1 MTATSLTAPAADSSR
16 MPLYWL
22 ALGAFAIGTEAMMIA
37 PLLPSLA
44 QDFSTSIAAVGQLV
58 TAFALTYALSSPVLT
73 ALAGSYDRRKVLI
86 LAMFAFALAN
96 IFAWHA
102 HDYWTLMEAR
112 ILLAITAGF
121 YVPNANAL
129 AGALVTPEKRGSALA
144 IVNGGTSVAVAI
156 GVPLGAAIGHQFGWR
171 MTFAGV
177 GLLALVAALG
187 LLLGLRPGI
196 GANIPSAS
204 LRERLAVA
212 RQPAVLLALFTTTLW
227 ATGAY
232 TVYTYLTL
240 FLTTVTGIDSSH
252 VSLVLF
258 MWGIAAIIGIAIG
271 GNLSDKFSP
280 RAVIIPSLAILALAF
295 ASLSLGAAFF
305 SPGNALLPVLATIVV
320 WGLSA
325 WAFFPA
331 QQARLFGIRE
341 IKLAPVVLSL
351 NASFMYVGF
360 SSGAALGSVIV
371 AHGSVTQLGWAGGLC
386 ELTALALLLW
396 TTRRSAG

>member
-1 MTATSLTAPAADSSR
+1 MSTATLAAPAAVSSR

-44 QDFSTSIAAVGQLV
+44 QDFSASIAAVGQLV
-58 TAFALTYALSSPVLT
+58 TVFALTYALSSPVLT

-86 LAMFAFALAN
+86 LAMFAFAFAN

-112 ILLAITAGF
+112 VFLAVAAGF

-129 AGALVTPEKRGSALA
+129 AGALVAPEKRGSALA

-156 GVPLGAAIGHQFGWR
+156 GVPLGAAIGNHFGWR

-177 GLLALVAALG
+177 GLLALVAAMG
-187 LLLGLRPGI
+187 LMIGLRPGI
-196 GANIPSAS
+196 GAGIPAAS

-212 RQPAVLLALFTTTLW
+212 RQPAVLLALLITTMW

-232 TVYTYLTL
+232 IVYTYLTL
-240 FLTTVTGIDSSH
+240 FLTTVTAIDDSH

-258 MWGIAAIIGIAIG
+258 MWGVAAVIGIAIG
-271 GNLSDKFSP
+271 GKMSDRFGP
-280 RAVIIPSLAILALAF
+280 RAVIIPSLAILLLSF
-295 ASLSLGAAFF
+295 ISLSLSATFLA
-305 SPGNALLPVLATIVV
+305 PGSALVTVLAAIAI
-320 WGLSA
+320 WGVSA

-331 QQARLFGIRE
+331 QQARLFNIRE
-341 IKLAPVVLSL
+341 IKVAPVVLSL
-351 NASFMYVGF
+351 NASFMYIGF
-360 SSGAALGSVIV
+360 SSGAALGSLIV
-371 AHGSVTQLGWAGGLC
+371 THGSVAQLGWAGGLC
-386 ELTALALLLW
+386 ELAALVLTLW
-396 TTRRSAG
+396 TTRARN